1 MKTGNKKKKRRE
13 GKSTLNEILKKR
25 KPDDGAEAAA
35 PAAEEEKSAEAEKAE
50 NAEAPQGEKNADTA
64 DERIRAAEAKAEEY
78 LDMAQR
84 VQADFDNFRRRNASA
99 RSEAFEEGIREM
111 LKQMLPVVDNLERA
125 LAVETEDQKL
135 KEGVELI
142 MKEVNT
148 ILEKRGVTVIDRKG
162 EVFDPRLENA
172 VMRAEADAGEP
183 GTVAAVFQKGYRIG
197 DVILR
202 HAMVQVVGE

>member
-1 MKTGNKKKKRRE
+1 M
-13 GKSTLNEILKKR
+13 NEILKKR

-35 PAAEEEKSAEAEKAE
+35 AAEEEKSAEAEKAE